1 MIQCIG
7 LGACGMQVS
16 QTSLSELIPYINN
29 SRTHSDQQV
38 SQIAASIKEFGFN
51 NPILKGEPI
60 ESGVNNYGVELKQA
74 KLKSNEKNFPSI
86 KEAV

>member
-16 QTSLSELIPYINN
+16 QTSLSELISYINN

-51 NPILKGEPI
+51 NPILKGGPI

>member
-7 LGACGMQVS
+7 LEVCGMQVS